1 MDSKEN
7 HSKFQDK
14 SLKALSEQQS
24 GLEQF
29 SKKEVQAK
37 EVHSREQA
45 PSEKLQTTS
54 QIKEEKPF
62 EPVFTPPKKKLTE
75 STESE
80 SKIMPESPSSDVS
93 ESSPMENQSIEQ
105 HSESQKFEPED
116 RSFHRTYDEP
126 VDSTNS
132 VNEHSYH
139 STSKHDTSVS
149 TDTTDVSCLD
159 VE

>member
-7 HSKFQDK
+7 RSKFQDK

-37 EVHSREQA
+37 EAHSREQA
-45 PSEKLQTTS
+45 PSEKLQTNS

-75 STESE
+75 STS
-80 SKIMPESPSSDVS
+80 
-93 ESSPMENQSIEQ
+93 
-105 HSESQKFEPED
+105 
-116 RSFHRTYDEP
+116 
-126 VDSTNS
+126 
-132 VNEHSYH
+132 
-139 STSKHDTSVS
+139 
-149 TDTTDVSCLD
+149 
-159 VE
+159 

>member
-7 HSKFQDK
+7 RSKFQDK

-29 SKKEVQAK
+29 SKKEGQAK

-80 SKIMPESPSSDVS
+80 SEIMPESPSTDVS
-93 ESSPMENQSIEQ
+93 ESSQMENQSIEQ
-105 HSESQKFEPED
+105 HSESQKF
-116 RSFHRTYDEP
+116 
-126 VDSTNS
+126 
-132 VNEHSYH
+132 
-139 STSKHDTSVS
+139 
-149 TDTTDVSCLD
+149 
-159 VE
+159 